1 MPDKQTFFDGLDKLF
16 RYGGYMKRIL
26 SCVALV
32 VLLSAAASG
41 VVSANSSKS
50 TKRNAVSS
58 SRAMTHNCASCHSLS
73 VEEANKI
80 FKGLGEVKAV
90 KMSPV
95 KGLFEVTVQQHNR
108 QAVAYLDF
116 SKKLLVPG
124 PIFDTTTKR
133 SITPPP
139 EELPK
144 ILSKAELDKI
154 PLKDSIV
161 MGNPKGTKRMFVFTD
176 PVCPFCAR
184 LHGELKK
191 LVVLEPDLAI
201 YIKMFPLK
209 IHPDAYD
216 KARVILG
223 SNSLEMLE
231 KSFAKEQLPVPG
243 SKDPKE
249 PIDETIKIGES
260 LGIDGTPAIIFPDG
274 RLVSGARDVATLRK
288 MLESTK

>member
-1 MPDKQTFFDGLDKLF
+1 
-16 RYGGYMKRIL
+16 
-26 SCVALV
+26 
-32 VLLSAAASG
+32 
-41 VVSANSSKS
+41 
-50 TKRNAVSS
+50 
-58 SRAMTHNCASCHSLS
+58 MTHNCASCHSLS